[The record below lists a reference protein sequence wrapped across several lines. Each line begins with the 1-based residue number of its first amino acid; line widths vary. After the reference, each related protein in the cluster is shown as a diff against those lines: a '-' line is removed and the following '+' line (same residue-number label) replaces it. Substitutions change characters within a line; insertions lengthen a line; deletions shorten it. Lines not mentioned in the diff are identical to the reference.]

1 MVDALGLVD
10 ALFVLCRFAGVVAD
24 ICEEVSNRFF
34 ALDLKKIQLYN
45 IQIQVQ
51 STACAEW
58 SLIFERKYTVG
69 CHTRV
74 EALQS

>member
-1 MVDALGLVD
+1 M
-10 ALFVLCRFAGVVAD
+10 VAD
-24 ICEEVSNRFF
+24 IFEEVSNRFF
-34 ALDLKKIQLYN
+34 AMELKKIQLYN
-45 IQIQVQ
+45 IQIQIQ